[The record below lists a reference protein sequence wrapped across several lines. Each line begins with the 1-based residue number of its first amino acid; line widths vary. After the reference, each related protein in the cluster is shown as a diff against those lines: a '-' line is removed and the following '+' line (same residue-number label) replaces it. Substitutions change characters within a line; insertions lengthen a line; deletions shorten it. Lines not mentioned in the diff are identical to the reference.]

1 MTETVSAIRA
11 VNDIFEQ
18 HLREGDAAALVRD
31 YYVAEP
37 FVVPPDLPLVRDAKA
52 IEAFFAETMK
62 AVSNCRLEPHTV
74 REYGDIAIELGEG
87 TMTMKDQTASP
98 GKCRYLIVW
107 KRTGDGW
114 KVETD
119 FFSYGPLT

>member
-1 MTETVSAIRA
+1 MSDTKAAIRA
-11 VNDIFEQ
+11 STDLFEQ
-18 HLREGDAAALVRD
+18 HIRDGDAAALVRD

-37 FVVPPDLPLVRDAKA
+37 FVVPPDLPLVRDPKA

-62 AVSNCRLEPHTV
+62 AVSDCRLEPHEI

-87 TMTMKDQTASP
+87 TLTMKEEGAAQ

-107 KRTGDGW
+107 KRTSEGW

-119 FFSYGPLT
+119 FFSYGPLL